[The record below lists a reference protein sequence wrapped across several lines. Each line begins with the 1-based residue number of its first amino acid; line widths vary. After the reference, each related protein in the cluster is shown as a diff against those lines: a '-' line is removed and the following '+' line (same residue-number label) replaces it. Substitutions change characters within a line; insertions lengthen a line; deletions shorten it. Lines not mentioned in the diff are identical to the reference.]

1 MSKLE
6 GKDLNLL
13 VLSTI
18 YSKRAMSQSEHASH
32 PAMSHHL
39 LCKAVHPQ
47 TVGQTTFG
55 STPVWTKP

>member
-39 LCKAVHPQ
+39 PCKAMHPQ
-47 TVGQTTFG
+47 TVGQKTF
-55 STPVWTKP
+55 TN